1 MDRIGWKAGVALLA
15 AGLALSGA
23 VVSSMAPA
31 GASAVPV
38 RHQSAR
44 AVRASERVRL
54 VGAQTTL
61 PTMPPLPSTSPSTMA
76 PITSPG
82 ATNPTVPNPTP
93 TSPPLTN
100 PPLTV
105 ATPAPGA
112 TVATTATTS
121 ATAFVRLVDTTGMLN
136 VEVPA
141 TWVDVDL
148 RPSSDDAG
156 HVLPTISAAP
166 NWDDYLADFTVPG
179 LWYSAYPY
187 TADPQ
192 PLLDEFSYPVSCTK
206 GATTPYNDGAFVG
219 VEQAWTNCD
228 GTSGM
233 VRVLVV
239 NPPTAA
245 FTLLLTI
252 QTGTPD
258 DEAAYQH
265 ILETFN
271 VDPSVPLPT
280 ETIAVTTA
288 PTTAVAS
295 GPTTIAPATT
305 LAVPVPPSTVA
316 PATAVTTA
324 APTTVVTTLA
334 PTTLAPTTVVGPTIA
349 ASSTTAVSVTTVAPG
364 FRQVSDD
371 SGALSVVVPDWWTD
385 INGGPTTAPD
395 GVEMP
400 ALSVAPDLDQFRN
413 TLDVPGLFMF
423 ETSLDVEAA
432 LAGLD
437 FAGECTDAGRQ
448 PNPNP
453 AFTGQYQ
460 QWLDCSGT
468 GTDFYVL
475 AANPVDGRAITVVVF
490 VQVVNDSDFAA
501 VESAFTTYAV
511 S

>member
-1 MDRIGWKAGVALLA
+1 MESGGGVARR
-15 AGLALSGA
+15 GPRALRSRGVVDGASGGERRHGE
-23 VVSSMAPA
+23 APA
-31 GASAVPV
+31 RPDGA
-38 RHQSAR
+38 R
-44 AVRASERVRL
+44 SERVRL
-54 VGAQTTL
+54 ASAQTTM
-61 PTMPPLPSTSPSTMA
+61 PTLPPLPSTSPSTVA

-82 ATNPTVPNPTP
+82 ATNPTVPNPTQ
-93 TSPPLTN
+93 TN

-121 ATAFVRLVDTTGMLN
+121 ATPYVRLVDTTGMLN

-179 LWYSAYPY
+179 VWYSAYPY

-192 PLLDEFSYPVSCTK
+192 PLLDEFSYPVSCTQ

-219 VEQAWTNCD
+219 VEQAWTNCN

-252 QTGTPD
+252 QTGAPE

-280 ETIAVTTA
+280 ETVAVTTA

-305 LAVPVPPSTVA
+305 LAVPVPPSTRGA
-316 PATAVTTA
+316 GDRGHDGYTHDRGPPRLHPPRSHPPRWWGPPSPRRARPRCRSRPSPPAS
-324 APTTVVTTLA
+324 
-334 PTTLAPTTVVGPTIA
+334 GR
-349 ASSTTAVSVTTVAPG
+349 S
-364 FRQVSDD
+364 SDD
-371 SGALSVVVPDWWTD
+371 SGMLSVVVPDWWTD

-413 TLDVPGLFMF
+413 TFDVPGLFMF
-423 ETSLDVEAA
+423 ETNLDVEGS

-437 FAGECTDAGRQ
+437 FSSECTDAGRQ

-501 VESAFTTYAV
+501 VQSAFTTYAV